1 MQRSL
6 ESTSKKMN
14 LFDQQ
19 LKKNET
25 IYAPL
30 AERMRPKTL
39 NDFVGQSELIS
50 KGKILRGMI
59 ENDNLSSLIFWG
71 PPGSGK
77 TTLAKIIASE
87 TNSHFVSLSAVTAG
101 TKKVKDVCQ
110 KAYSDLKFYQK
121 KTILFLDE
129 IHRFNKLQQDVFLP
143 FVEKGIIILIG
154 ATTENPSFE
163 VNNALL
169 SRCQVF
175 ILNKHSEESLQTI
188 LRKALKNTEK
198 GLGKLTLSINDDALE
213 YLAKHADGDA
223 RTALNMLDLASKIIQ
238 ARGKKTIR
246 LESIE
251 DAIQKRAL
259 QYDKSG
265 EEHYNII
272 SALHKSMRNS
282 DEDAS
287 LYWLARM
294 IEGGEDPRYVFRR
307 MIRFASEDIGLAD
320 PQAIAHSIACF
331 EAYEI
336 QGMPEGM
343 LALSQCAIYL
353 ARAPKD
359 NSLYVAQ
366 KNVQNDIVEHGSLPV
381 PKHIRNAPTKFMK
394 DLEYG
399 KGYKYAHNFKDKKT
413 DMQCMPDELIDRRY
427 FNE

>member
-1 MQRSL
+1 MD
-6 ESTSKKMN
+6 

-87 TNSHFVSLSAVTAG
+87 TSSHFVSLSAVTAG

-175 ILNKHSEESLQTI
+175 ILNKHSEESLQAI
-188 LRKALKNTEK
+188 LRKALENTEK